1 MNASVAIAD
10 PLLLRVKRRLAPAI
24 DSLFHRI
31 IDSMMKW
38 INRQLLSEIRFMSN
52 AISRRTV
59 MNDAS

>member
-10 PLLLRVKRRLAPAI
+10 PLLLRVKRRLVPSI

-38 INRQLLSEIRFMSN
+38 INRQLFSGY
-52 AISRRTV
+52 
-59 MNDAS
+59 AS